1 MQNWA
6 ERRAITHTH
15 THTHLSV
22 GVCVLWFQCRRPNLV
37 SKTFICIY
45 TDANI
50 GTHGCSTVFSVSG
63 VKIVSQWWFWSNL
76 SVEECSDS
84 RWPPGSGGRRKE
96 GSWPQEGKRWP
107 EINVFR
113 VNICGH
119 SEMAWE
125 GSWKKIWWRAT
136 PQREAKRLSIM
147 FAFFWSPKI
156 YCCSK
161 VCGCKTMF
169 LKEVFYAHQCFI
181 LRDSSAKWK
190 LGHCLLT
197 FVSFQTC

>member
-1 MQNWA
+1 MQTLA
-6 ERRAITHTH
+6 TQDA
-15 THTHLSV
+15 V
-22 GVCVLWFQCRRPNLV
+22 QFFQCVWGEN
-37 SKTFICIY
+37 SI
-45 TDANI
+45 
-50 GTHGCSTVFSVSG
+50 TVVILIKSEQ
-63 VKIVSQWWFWSNL
+63 K
-76 SVEECSDS
+76 ECSDS
-84 RWPPGSGGRRKE
+84 DGHQGAEDAGKE

-113 VNICGH
+113 VKHMWSQWNGLGGELEENLMTCY
-119 SEMAWE
+119 
-125 GSWKKIWWRAT
+125 T
-136 PQREAKRLSIM
+136 QREAKRLSIM

-190 LGHCLLT
+190 FGHCLLT